1 MCENVQVDL
10 DQIKGSK
17 MEQLFEN
24 LMALC
29 LDQRKEKFYFVD
41 AKTQHMNVRTFGYH
55 FASYED
61 WLRPDALESR
71 GIMFELDEAGRP
83 VRVLSR
89 PMTKFFNYNENPLAM
104 DFDLT
109 QVDYF
114 MTKEDGSLISSYMDN
129 GIVKLKSKMS
139 LTSVQAQSATNH
151 LYSVK
156 CADLLELISFFESHG
171 YTVNMEWVS
180 PDNRIVLDYE
190 FNDLRIL
197 NIRNR
202 DSGDYVDVHELL
214 KNDTYKKYS
223 TFLFSSPEY
232 SNFIQDTKESIGIE
246 GYVVK
251 MKDGRFFKIKTD
263 WYSALHHTKDS
274 INSNKRLLQAIA
286 NNTADDLRGMFFDDK
301 TALDKIDIFERHF
314 HKLVRECHDMIVE
327 NHHKLFGLPR
337 KDYAIGM
344 QSAFPLH
351 LGFCFSIAMKLYG
364 DLVDS
369 EYVIE
374 SVVDF
379 IKKRPEQF
387 LPTGFTVDNDVKF
400 VDMM

>member
-1 MCENVQVDL
+1 MDL
-10 DQIKGSK
+10 
-17 MEQLFEN
+17 FNN
-24 LMALC
+24 LMELC
-29 LDQRKEKFYFVD
+29 IDQRKEKFYFVD

-61 WLRPDALESR
+61 WLRPDALEAR
-71 GIMFELDEAGRP
+71 GIMFEIDEAGRP
-83 VRVLSR
+83 VQILSR
-89 PMTKFFNYNENPLAM
+89 PMAKFFNYNENPLAM

-151 LYSVK
+151 LYKVPQ
-156 CADLLELISFFESHG
+156 ADLLKLIEYFESLG

-197 NIRNR
+197 NIRHR
-202 DSGDYVDVHELL
+202 DTGVYVDVHELL
-214 KNDTYKKYS
+214 KNDTYRKYS
-223 TFLFSSPEY
+223 TFLFTHPEY
-232 SNFIQDTKESIGIE
+232 SDFIADTKAMLGIE

-263 WYSALHHTKDS
+263 WYCALHHTKDS

-286 NNTADDLRGMFFDDK
+286 NNTSDDLRGMFHDDK
-301 TALDKIDIFERHF
+301 KALEKIAIFEQHF
-314 HKLVRECHDMIVE
+314 FNFVRVCNDAIITNV
-327 NHHKLFGLPR
+327 KSLAGVSR

-344 QSAFPLH
+344 QKAFPNH
-351 LGFCFSIAMKLYG
+351 MGFCFSIAMKLYG
-364 DLVDS
+364 KPIDAIDTIIDS
-369 EYVIE
+369 IVEYI
-374 SVVDF
+374 
-379 IKKRPEQF
+379 IKKPEQF
-387 LPTGFTVDNDVKF
+387 LPPGFSAEKDVQLVDLS
-400 VDMM
+400 